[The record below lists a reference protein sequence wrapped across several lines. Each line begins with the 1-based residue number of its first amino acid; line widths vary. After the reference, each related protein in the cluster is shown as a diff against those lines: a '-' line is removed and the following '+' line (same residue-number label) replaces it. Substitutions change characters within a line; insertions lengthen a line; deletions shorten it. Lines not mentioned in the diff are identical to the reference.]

1 MSRSARFFGQNRN
14 TPGRHGTASKW
25 PEWGSKWLGRLL
37 YGPMHKRPRS
47 RPAISRSAGS
57 PGIFRRFHSENM
69 MQTSSALAFTT
80 LMALVPLVAVVLSVA
95 HAVPFLDLLVARLD
109 LLIREALL
117 PPGAAGAIAGNIG
130 KFSQKA
136 QQLTL
141 AGIAVLGVTAFLLMN
156 TIERAFNHLWQ
167 VKPRPVLARL
177 RLYAFVMAVWP
188 FVLGAVAGAMSFAI
202 TTSLGLFDEPMWF
215 RRYALKV
222 LATVLLGLFFSF
234 LYYAVPNAEVSR
246 RAALLGGGFAALA
259 FAGMQKVFELFLVS
273 SAMLKSIYGA
283 FAAFPVFLVW
293 LHLYW
298 VVVLIGGLL
307 AASVSRPARR

>member
-1 MSRSARFFGQNRN
+1 MQNHSRSR
-14 TPGRHGTASKW
+14 
-25 PEWGSKWLGRLL
+25 
-37 YGPMHKRPRS
+37 RS
-47 RPAISRSAGS
+47 RLKPPKAM
-57 PGIFRRFHSENM
+57 GIFRRFHSENM

-95 HAVPFLDLLVARLD
+95 GAVPYLDLLVARLD

-130 KFSQKA
+130 KFSHKA

-141 AGIAVLGVTAFLLMN
+141 AGIAVLSVTAFLLMN

-167 VKPRPVLARL
+167 VQPRPVLARL

-188 FVLGAVAGAMSFAI
+188 FVLGAVAGVMSFAV
-202 TTSLGLFDEPMWF
+202 TTSLGWFDEPMWF
-215 RRYALKV
+215 RRFALKAV
-222 LATVLLGLFFSF
+222 AVVMLGLFFSF
-234 LYYAVPNAEVSR
+234 LYYAVPNAQVSR
-246 RAALLGGGFAALA
+246 RAALTGGLFATIA
-259 FAGMQKVFELFLVS
+259 FSVMQKIFELFLVS

-293 LHLYW
+293 LHLSW
-298 VVVLIGGLL
+298 AVVLFGGLV
-307 AASVSRPARR
+307 AASFNRPAKR

>member
-1 MSRSARFFGQNRN
+1 MQSPSRNRR
-14 TPGRHGTASKW
+14 TKQTGTLS
-25 PEWGSKWLGRLL
+25 
-37 YGPMHKRPRS
+37 
-47 RPAISRSAGS
+47 
-57 PGIFRRFHSENM
+57 IFRRFHSENM

-117 PPGAAGAIAGNIG
+117 PTGAAGAIAGNIG

-167 VKPRPVLARL
+167 VKPRPLLARF

-188 FVLGAVAGAMSFAI
+188 FVLGAVAGAMSFAV
-202 TTSLGLFDEPMWF
+202 TTSLGLFDEPIWF
-215 RRYALKV
+215 RRMALKAVAV
-222 LATVLLGLFFSF
+222 LLLGLFFSF

-246 RAALLGGGFAALA
+246 RAALTGGIFATLA
-259 FAGMQKVFELFLVS
+259 FSVMQKIFEAFLVS

-283 FAAFPVFLVW
+283 FAVFPVFLVW
-293 LHLYW
+293 LHFSW
-298 VVVLIGGLL
+298 AVVLFGGLV
-307 AASVSRPARR
+307 AASVSRPAKR

>member
-1 MSRSARFFGQNRN
+1 MSPSVA
-14 TPGRHGTASKW
+14 
-25 PEWGSKWLGRLL
+25 
-37 YGPMHKRPRS
+37 
-47 RPAISRSAGS
+47 
-57 PGIFRRFHSENM
+57 GIFHRFYSENM
-69 MQTSSALAFTT
+69 MQTSAALAFTT
-80 LMALVPLVAVVLSVA
+80 LMALVPLVTVVLSVA
-95 HAVPFLDLLVARLD
+95 HAIPYLDVVVARLD
-109 LLIREALL
+109 LMVREALL
-117 PPGAAGAIAGNIG
+117 PAGAAGTIVGNIG
-130 KFSQKA
+130 RFSQKA
-136 QQLTL
+136 QNLTL
-141 AGIAVLGVTAFLLMN
+141 AGIGVLSVTAFLLMN

-293 LHLYW
+293 LHLSW

>member
-1 MSRSARFFGQNRN
+1 MQSPSRNRR
-14 TPGRHGTASKW
+14 TKQTGTLS
-25 PEWGSKWLGRLL
+25 
-37 YGPMHKRPRS
+37 
-47 RPAISRSAGS
+47 
-57 PGIFRRFHSENM
+57 IFRRFHSENM

-117 PPGAAGAIAGNIG
+117 PTGAAGAIAGNIG

-167 VKPRPVLARL
+167 VKPRPLLARF

-188 FVLGAVAGAMSFAI
+188 FVLGAVAGAMSFAV
-202 TTSLGLFDEPMWF
+202 TTSLGLFDEPIWF
-215 RRYALKV
+215 RRMALKAVAV
-222 LATVLLGLFFSF
+222 LLLGLFFSF

-246 RAALLGGGFAALA
+246 RAALTGGIFATLA
-259 FAGMQKVFELFLVS
+259 FSVMQKIFEAFLVS
-273 SAMLKSIYGA
+273 SAMLKNIYGA
-283 FAAFPVFLVW
+283 FAVFPVFLVW
-293 LHLYW
+293 LHVSW
-298 VVVLIGGLL
+298 AVVLFGGLV
-307 AASVSRPARR
+307 AASVSRPAKR